1 MGVVKSPSKCSIV
14 GIHGIAWAF
23 GDMSS
28 SRQNGGQANICLY
41 SDDEDDLMDY
51 HMLCQLTILRN
62 YHNNRFQ
69 HSNETIHRHFVLMM
83 RALGNLAP
91 FIIQPPNMAVIP
103 PEIRYDKRYW
113 PWMFLVILA
122 TIPITGTGI
131 NPARSLGAAIIYN
144 KDHAWDD
151 QLH

>member
-14 GIHGIAWAF
+14 GIHGIAWALGGMIF
-23 GDMSS
+23 ALIYCIAGISGIRNEMSS
-28 SRQNGGQANICLY
+28 SRRNGGQANICPY

-51 HMLCQLTILRN
+51 HMLCQLTIVRN
-62 YHNNRFQ
+62 YHNSLAMFLFICGQSSRTRNAGDRFQ

-113 PWMFLVILA
+113 PWF
-122 TIPITGTGI
+122 
-131 NPARSLGAAIIYN
+131 
-144 KDHAWDD
+144 
-151 QLH
+151 